1 MANFAVL
8 QRLQRCLMTITEFNI
23 ERLNYLLM
31 LYGMSKERLL
41 SYLNE
46 GRKRTFTLEDISGD
60 EIKVSLLKK
69 IDDIFKKGLSFY
81 LDFSPIDTN
90 QEAKVF
96 FRKKKFQSELTIED
110 KRIVDSFESL
120 KTLLDG
126 YRVLTDTTN
135 VDYPLKNTATIR
147 VSPKAIADKVRDRL
161 LPEKNITEHKKY
173 LQAIIQK
180 LADLNVYVFEF
191 VETWNKRE
199 KATIDGFYIEPNV
212 IVLKRQKSYKRE
224 IFTLAHEIG
233 HYLLGIEDVEA
244 LDMSKVE
251 HSRVTNSVERWC
263 NDFAFYLIAGDAVN
277 ELYKFKEYS
286 EGLNQAID
294 ALASSTHISRMAWYT
309 KLAYEKIVSMPHYH
323 SIISQLEDEYEEQ
336 QREKKE
342 ELKQKQLRA
351 SVPRPIISPLYL
363 ETMQYAYYNGLVSEA
378 SFCERLKIPQN
389 KIDKYL

>member
-46 GRKRTFTLEDISGD
+46 GRKRAFTLEDISGD

-244 LDMSKVE
+244 LDMSRVE

-277 ELYKFKEYS
+277 ELYK
-286 EGLNQAID
+286 L
-294 ALASSTHISRMAWYT
+294 
-309 KLAYEKIVSMPHYH
+309 
-323 SIISQLEDEYEEQ
+323 
-336 QREKKE
+336 KKE
-342 ELKQKQLRA
+342 ELKQKQSRA
-351 SVPRPIISPLYL
+351 SVRRPIISPLYL

-389 KIDKYL
+389 KIDIYL